1 MSIRAFPHSG
11 GPRRRRP
18 SAVVL
23 VDKDPDKDR
32 CPSARPLIKPNTLH
46 HLVITSKQQQE
57 SSPGQ
62 RLFEC
67 EDGGKRQADGKW
79 RQVSRLSIGGK
90 GGGAV
95 CRPVVHSIGGV
106 SSRKDKDREKKQKE
120 RRGEIGAVQ
129 TNDGTFWDARLLDW
143 PLHHCHHTQLQTGYA
158 DSLLFS

>member
-79 RQVSRLSIGGK
+79 RQVSRLSIGK
-90 GGGAV
+90 GVEGG
-95 CRPVVHSIGGV
+95 CRIASAAFPHAKTKIVKKNKKREGV
-106 SSRKDKDREKKQKE
+106 K
-120 RRGEIGAVQ
+120 
-129 TNDGTFWDARLLDW
+129 
-143 PLHHCHHTQLQTGYA
+143 
-158 DSLLFS
+158 